1 MLDHDKALT
10 IISRAWGRKQEDI
23 FYCFFPWL
31 DREEQRAQGTRR
43 AGFHEGPAFKWP
55 TDRAKIIKHMA
66 DHTDHDL
73 YWCPSLFEEPRRATE
88 LATDEK
94 ALWADL
100 DEVDP
105 KDLQE
110 YQPTIAWETSPGRYQ
125 ALWLINSGDIQGA
138 SWPGN
143 ENQRL
148 TYYIG
153 ADQSGWDTTQLLR
166 IPGWAN
172 HKYDYRT
179 KDGNSPS
186 GKLLWANGRTYLQD
200 DFTDLPPVEGALQ
213 ASQVTEVLASQIE
226 SVDRSKVLAR
236 VRLKLTKR
244 VRDLLSA
251 REAMGDRSDVLWE
264 MERSLADAGCS
275 IEEIVAVVRGTVWNK
290 HEGRTDE
297 VRQLITEA
305 MKAIAAIPKDLSD
318 KIIEEEGPKAK
329 PGRMGI
335 VLAGLKK
342 KPWLV
347 KNILTEGGVG
357 FIAGEPKSHKSWVSL
372 DLALSVSTGAK
383 FLDYFEVLQAGP
395 VLYIQ
400 EEDSGFMV
408 KDRARKIWR
417 GKHVDRITVQDGELF
432 WDPARVAQQF
442 DPDINLYLEQG
453 VTISEPHWQEWLD
466 ATLEEGM
473 LSNLTNLQEPYKL
486 LIIDT
491 LMMVAGNVEENKSQ
505 AMTAD
510 IFRPLKQLA
519 RKHGTAI
526 QLVHHMRKASG
537 DREVRDGQRLL
548 GSVAN
553 HAWAE
558 DSMYLSAGKTDLLQ
572 INTESKSDMPHT
584 YRVAGIRNDRFRGWS
599 PTVMSQAEPKDEPKF
614 VDQLKQPT
622 ELSDKQQKVYDAVAE
637 LGGSPTT
644 MEVAKHMGWSQPGYT
659 ANTLKQIVAKGRLIQ
674 LNVRPAR
681 WQLA

>member
-1 MLDHDKALT
+1 MDYGKTLAL
-10 IISRAWGRKQEDI
+10 ISRAWGRKQEDE

-31 DREEQRAQGTRR
+31 DREEQRQAGTRR

-55 TDRAKIIKHMA
+55 RDRSKIIAHMA
-66 DHTDHDL
+66 NHTQHDL

-100 DEVDP
+100 DEVNP
-105 KDLQE
+105 KDIQE
-110 YQPTIAWETSPGRYQ
+110 YPPTIAWETSPGRYQ

-143 ENQRL
+143 ENQKL

-166 IPGWAN
+166 IPGWTN
-172 HKYDYRT
+172 HKYEYRDRAG
-179 KDGNSPS
+179 KSPD

-213 ASQVTEVLASQIE
+213 ASQVTEVLATQIE
-226 SVDRSKVLAR
+226 AVDRSKVLAR
-236 VRLKLTKR
+236 IRLKLTKR
-244 VRDLLSA
+244 IRDLLSA

-305 MKAIAAIPKDLSD
+305 MKAIAAIPQNVSE
-318 KIIEEEGPKAK
+318 KILEEEGPKAK
-329 PGRMGI
+329 PDRIGI
-335 VLAGLKK
+335 VLAGLKR

-357 FIAGEPKSHKSWVSL
+357 FIAGEPKSHKSWIAL
-372 DLALSVSTGAK
+372 DLALSVSTGAR
-383 FLDYFEVLQAGP
+383 FLDFFDILTPGP

-408 KDRARKIWR
+408 KDRAKKIWR
-417 GKHVDRITVQDGELF
+417 GKHIDKVTVDAGKLF
-432 WDPARVAQQF
+432 WDPSRVAKQF

-453 VTISEPHWQEWLD
+453 VTISEAHWQEWLD

-505 AMTAD
+505 AMTTD

-526 QLVHHMRKASG
+526 QVVHHMRKANH
-537 DREVRDGQRLL
+537 DQVVRDGQRLL

-553 HAWAE
+553 HAWSE
-558 DSMYLSAGKTDLLQ
+558 DSMYLTHGKTDLLQ

-584 YRVAGIRNDRFRGWS
+584 YRVGGIRNDRFRGWS
-599 PTVMSQAEPKDEPKF
+599 PNVLAPKDDEPSFIDEIAKPKLP
-614 VDQLKQPT
+614 DGQLKLYEAIKQIQPCT
-622 ELSDKQQKVYDAVAE
+622 DGQL
-637 LGGSPTT
+637 
-644 MEVAKHMGWSQPGYT
+644 AKHLGWQKITYPTQLLAIERKGLIRALGRPRQWS
-659 ANTLKQIVAKGRLIQ
+659 IV
-674 LNVRPAR
+674 
-681 WQLA
+681 